1 VSTPKQTAGAITA
14 AQGLVKLLRAPVPV
28 TAANVE
34 AHVVARVTL
43 TRAVCGALREHAPHA
58 RIMWLGEVAGALER
72 HVAHAGRG
80 GDGRV
85 LVESGALGSL
95 EELARRLREEIK
107 RLAS

>member
-1 VSTPKQTAGAITA
+1 
-14 AQGLVKLLRAPVPV
+14 
-28 TAANVE
+28 
-34 AHVVARVTL
+34 
-43 TRAVCGALREHAPHA
+43 
-58 RIMWLGEVAGALER
+58 MWLGEVAGALER